1 MKKWK
6 SGILMFMVALIMA
19 GCSRAEEPD
28 TKAEPEHPD
37 YYVSVETD
45 NAPYYSVDE
54 NGTASGFY
62 VDLMNTLSER
72 GGFTYEFQAM
82 NATEYRVAGANI
94 TDGNTDAASTDTT
107 DGNTDADSTD
117 AISGNTDGS
126 GATEQSGHLFLG
138 ILEPEVGDT
147 STFAQSEPVYATGLC
162 LLVKKDQGIRKTKHL
177 RSVSIAARAETEE
190 AVFADYLAA
199 SYDAETIVFQDA
211 ANVLSDVSQG
221 YSGAMVLDQGN
232 ASLALQQ
239 DGTLELLTTSQRYFS
254 VHRFTA
260 TAAEGIPEELASAL
274 EELRADGTLDT
285 LLQQHGLGA

>member
-6 SGILMFMVALIMA
+6 SGILLFVAVLLMA
-19 GCSRAEEPD
+19 GCSKTEEQD
-28 TKAEPEHPD
+28 TKTEPERPD
-37 YYVSVETD
+37 YYVGVETD
-45 NAPYYSVDE
+45 NAPYYAVDE

-72 GGFTYEFQAM
+72 AGFTYEFQPVSAAEYT
-82 NATEYRVAGANI
+82 ATAGA
-94 TDGNTDAASTDTT
+94 DAAE
-107 DGNTDADSTD
+107 GNSDA
-117 AISGNTDGS
+117 A
-126 GATEQSGHLFLG
+126 GAAGQTCDVFLG
-138 ILEPEVGDT
+138 ILEPEVGDS
-147 STFAQSEPVYATGLC
+147 STFVQSEPVYETGLC
-162 LLVKKDQGIRKTKHL
+162 LLVKKGQGIRKMKKL

-260 TAAEGIPEELASAL
+260 AAAEGIPEAFASAL